1 MSAGT
6 PGPGR
11 TGDTITRDEL
21 TAFCV
26 RHRDY
31 GVPTAGAI
39 WDDILAHRE
48 PEYERG
54 QFYQDATGTVFFRVL
69 GCGDGWST
77 MPEGKPY
84 PHDYPRRP
92 LRRLV
97 PEGPKVDHG
106 QILAELTQW
115 TNLPR
120 GEAIDLAWRI
130 CKLIG
135 GECSGD

>member
-1 MSAGT
+1 MADDQI

-48 PEYERG
+48 PEYEPGEIYR
-54 QFYQDATGTVFFRVL
+54 DAIGNRWQRTH
-69 GCGDGWST
+69 DGKSLA
-77 MPEGKPY
+77 PGSSADHEHGY
-84 PHDYPRRP
+84 PARP

-120 GEAIDLAWRI
+120 GEAIYLAWRI